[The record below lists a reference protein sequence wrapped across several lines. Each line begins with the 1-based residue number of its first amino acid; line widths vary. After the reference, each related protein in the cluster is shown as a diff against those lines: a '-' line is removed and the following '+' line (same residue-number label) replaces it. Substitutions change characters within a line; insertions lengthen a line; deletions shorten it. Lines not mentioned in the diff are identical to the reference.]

1 MLGTYDILTWLTIG
15 VSSDAWEHRLSKL
28 IVDTIENFV
37 SLLMGVIPFSMIM
50 N

>member
-1 MLGTYDILTWLTIG
+1 MLENFGILTWLMTG
-15 VSSDAWEHRLSKL
+15 VSSDAWERRLSKL

-37 SLLMGVIPFSMIM
+37 SLLMGVRPFSTIM